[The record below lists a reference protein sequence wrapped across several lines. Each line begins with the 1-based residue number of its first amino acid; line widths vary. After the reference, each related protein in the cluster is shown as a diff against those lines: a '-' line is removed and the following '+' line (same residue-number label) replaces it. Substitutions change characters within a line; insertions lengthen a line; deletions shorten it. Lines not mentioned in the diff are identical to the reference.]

1 MARYFTLEEA
11 RGMLAFA
18 GRAIREAVHSKNLA
32 EQAETWLRD
41 LSQKILFAGGMT
53 VDTTAVEAWKTQY
66 DTSSQSLKSALES
79 LEEAGIQVKDLDIGL
94 IDFPTELSPL
104 ARQKRDDPS
113 LVDRFELFVAR
124 MEMANAYSEL
134 NDPQE
139 QRRRFEQQLEARA
152 RGDDEAQPLDED
164 YIRALEYGLPPT
176 AGEGVGIDRLAMLF
190 ADRASI
196 RDLILFPLLRPETF
210 GEDED

>member
-94 IDFPTELSPL
+94 IDFPTLYRGEEVLL
-104 ARQKRDDPS
+104 CW
-113 LVDRFELFVAR
+113 R
-124 MEMANAYSEL
+124 M
-134 NDPQE
+134 
-139 QRRRFEQQLEARA
+139 
-152 RGDDEAQPLDED
+152 DED
-164 YIRALEYGLPPT
+164 DITHWHGLAEGF
-176 AGEGVGIDRLAMLF
+176 AGRREIDDDF
-190 ADRASI
+190 
-196 RDLILFPLLRPETF
+196 LRNHRGETLS
-210 GEDED
+210 